1 MWQIIEQKDW
11 QIIRS
16 TFSWVQD
23 MEGVPQ
29 DKVHHAEGD
38 VAVHTRMVMDAL
50 LGLEEYQELEE
61 KNQEILFASALL
73 HDVEKR
79 STTTHETNGSI
90 TSKGHAKKG
99 EYTARTILY
108 KNIPTPFM
116 IREAVAKLVRFHG
129 FPVWIFDKPDPQK
142 ALLQLSLEVNT
153 KHLAMLA
160 KADMLGRICQDQN
173 EMLYK
178 VKLFEEFCKEQNC
191 WGEPKTF
198 GSNLGKYEYFHKENK
213 SPDYVPFEKDS
224 FEVIMMSALPG
235 TGKDFFIKKN
245 YKDVPVV
252 SLDDIRRALKIS
264 PRDKKRNG
272 QVVQMAKEQARV
284 HLRKRETF
292 IWNATNIT
300 KNIRKTLIDM
310 FQDYGAKTKLIYLEV
325 PYRKLL
331 KQNSD
336 RKHPIPQKVLEKMI
350 SGLQVPADW
359 EAPIVVCHTRST

>member
-11 QIIRS
+11 QTIRD
-16 TFSWVQD
+16 TFTWIQD

-29 DKVHHAEGD
+29 DKIHHAEGD
-38 VAVHTRMVMDAL
+38 VAIHTRMVMEAL
-50 LGLEEYQELEE
+50 LGLEEFQNLGEQD
-61 KNQEILFASALL
+61 QEILFAAALL

-79 STTTHETNGSI
+79 STTAHEANGSI

-108 KNIPTPFM
+108 QTIPTPFA

-129 FPVWIFDKPDPQK
+129 FPIWIFDKPDPQK

-153 KHLAMLA
+153 KHLAMLS
-160 KADMLGRICQDQN
+160 KADMLGRICQDQK

-178 VKLFEEFCKEQNC
+178 VKLFEAFCKEQNC
-191 WGEPKTF
+191 WGEPKAF
-198 GSNLGKYEYFHKENK
+198 GSDLGKYQYFQKEEC
-213 SPDYVPFEKDS
+213 SPDYVPFEKDT

-245 YKDVPVV
+245 YKDVPIV

-264 PRDKKRNG
+264 PTDKKGNG
-272 QVVQMAKEQARV
+272 RVVQMAKEQARV
-284 HLRKRETF
+284 HLRKKETF
-292 IWNATNIT
+292 IWNATNIS
-300 KNIRKTLIDM
+300 KNIRKTLIAM
-310 FQDYGAKTKLIYLEV
+310 FQDYGAKTKVIYLEV
-325 PYRKLL
+325 PYRKLR
-331 KQNSD
+331 KQNMD
-336 RKHPIPQKVLEKMI
+336 RAYPIPQKVLEKMI

-359 EAPIVVCHTRST
+359 EAPVVIRHTR